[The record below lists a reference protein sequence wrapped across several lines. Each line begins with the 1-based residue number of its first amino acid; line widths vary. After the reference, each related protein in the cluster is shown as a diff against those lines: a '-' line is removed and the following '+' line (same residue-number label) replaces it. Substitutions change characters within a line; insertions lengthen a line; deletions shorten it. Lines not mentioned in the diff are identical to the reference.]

1 MSALSGGQRRRVD
14 IACALVT
21 RPRVLFLDEPT
32 TGLDPRSR
40 AAVWETIAALRTEG
54 ITVLLTTQYLEEA
67 DRLADNIVMLDHGS
81 VVARGTPEQLK
92 HQAGSAICEITL
104 LDAAD
109 VTRVRTALADH
120 EFLDAATSAQS
131 RPVLVVEAPGE
142 LDTVGAVASTLRAE
156 GVGVFDIALR
166 RPSLDEV
173 FLQLT
178 DENRAASE
186 EVVP

>member
-1 MSALSGGQRRRVD
+1 MPPDPLVALLARPSVLPVAAGLGAVVD
-14 IACALVT
+14 AL
-21 RPRVLFLDEPT
+21 PGDAPVLSLT
-32 TGLDPRSR
+32 KGLDP
-40 AAVWETIAALRTEG
+40 ATGEPGL
-54 ITVLLTTQYLEEA
+54 
-67 DRLADNIVMLDHGS
+67 
-81 VVARGTPEQLK
+81 
-92 HQAGSAICEITL
+92 EITL

-142 LDTVGAVASTLRAE
+142 LDTVVAVASTLRAE